1 MKACSYIK
9 RSGFIMGLTP
19 ALLLLL
25 GLLAPQFSGEPVVY
39 EECDVYD
46 SYYECE
52 DDIDDYG
59 DPLSPDETSEMSETF
74 SFDGFEYT
82 IKEAYFADATEFIDE
97 YNLDFYGEPEN
108 LLVINFEYTNIGES
122 VGSPAYYLSMYGDN
136 FIVAEYGRMNS
147 VPEINPGRS
156 GHGQLMYDV
165 PDGVELLELEISALH
180 YSDNSIKTVEIV
192 VEEE

>member
-1 MKACSYIK
+1 
-9 RSGFIMGLTP
+9 MGLTP

-39 EECDVYD
+39 EECDAYD

-52 DDIDDYG
+52 DDIEDYE
-59 DPLSPDETSEMSETF
+59 DPVSTDVTSEMYETF

-82 IKEAYFADATEFIDE
+82 ITDAYFTDASEFIDE
-97 YNLDFYGEPEN
+97 YSLDYYGEPEN
-108 LLVINFEYTNIGES
+108 LLVIDFEYTNIGDR
-122 VGSPAYYLSMYGDN
+122 VGSPAYYLSLYGDN
-136 FIVAEYGRMNS
+136 FIMAEYGHMNR

-156 GHGQLMYDV
+156 GLGQLVYDV
-165 PDGVELLELEISALH
+165 SDGVELLELEISS
-180 YSDNSIKTVEIV
+180 SDYYEQSTVAIEII